1 MQRESECSML
11 AQCLITRGDMTA
23 WRGMCGKAELEWA
36 DQWYKPRG
44 GGVLGLMFSGYVPLA
59 SQSPHPILVYFLA
72 NYRPHLS
79 HFLENVIFAIP
90 T

>member
-44 GGVLGLMFSGYVPLA
+44 GGVLGLMCRWVCAAGPLEPLLHY
-59 SQSPHPILVYFLA
+59 SLFFWPIIDPILVTFWKM
-72 NYRPHLS
+72 
-79 HFLENVIFAIP
+79 
-90 T
+90 